1 MNMTRLLTRWGCAG
15 WLGIAS
21 GLTVAAPA
29 PKSPTLALDFQR
41 EIRPILSD
49 KCFACHGPDAAERK
63 GGKKGVGLRLDTSEG
78 LGADLGDGR
87 RAVIPAQPEKSLLL
101 QRVTTKDLD
110 DVMPP
115 PKFGKQLTPH
125 EVELLTAWVKSGAK
139 FSAHWAYEKPKRPAP
154 IVISKESI
162 SALLAKTGSK
172 APVTQSLIT
181 NYSSPIDTFIL
192 HRLAKDGLLPQ
203 PEADR
208 YALARRVALDLT
220 GLPPSVAEVD
230 AFVADK
236 EPKAYERFVDTQLA
250 KPSYGEH
257 WARLWLDLA
266 RYADSAGYADD
277 PSRTIWAFR
286 DYVINAFNHNLPFDQ
301 FTIEQLAADLLENAT
316 DEQLKGTAFHRN
328 TMTNSE
334 GGTND
339 EEFRTAAIVDRVNT
353 TFAVWMGTSMA
364 CAQCHT
370 HKYDPI
376 AQQEYYQVYAFL
388 NNTEDADRKDET
400 PLLSFFTDA
409 QRKQRTDWEAELAA
423 VEAKFKSPS
432 AEILAAA
439 DQWAQ
444 AFPVKLDWTS
454 PKPSAVKATSG
465 AALAAQDDG
474 SVLVATNDA
483 AKDAAKDNFTIELTV
498 PDAQKLTALRLEALP
513 SDQLPGRGPG
523 NAGGNFVLTRVR
535 ASILPPAESKGPV
548 ARFVRI
554 ELPTKA
560 QFLQLAEVQVFS
572 GGENV
577 ALKGE
582 AKQSSVYMGAAA
594 SRAIDGKT
602 DGEYDKGSVAHTE
615 SEANPWWEVDL
626 KEARAL
632 ERIVVWNRTEAGER
646 LKGFRVVALDAQ
658 RTVVW
663 DKSGNDAPAKDMA
676 FAMNGAR
683 EVKFTAAIADFTQ
696 ASYDADNVLHD
707 DAPKKDRTRGWA
719 VGGATGKPH
728 SLTLIAEK
736 PVEIP
741 AGSRLSV
748 TLEQQSAT
756 AKATLGHFRL
766 SATAD
771 SKAAEFARTPAPVV
785 STLASSRALNPEPWT
800 LNTLPPNDRAKVT
813 DYYARTLAPGLKV
826 ERTQLATLTKS
837 LADLKPSTVPIQ
849 RELTGDKR
857 RTTKIQ
863 LRGNWQALGDEVT
876 EAVPAAWHP
885 LPKDAP
891 RNRLT
896 LAKWLVDE
904 NNPLTARVVA
914 NRYWEALFGTGLVRT
929 SEEFGA
935 QGELPSHP
943 ELLDWLATELVAM
956 KWDNKQFLRL
966 LVTSQSYRQSS
977 KVTPDALEKDPENRL
992 LSRGPRLRLTAEM
1005 VRDQSL
1011 AASGLLS
1018 PKMLGPSVRPTRPS
1032 AGLNAAFGGA
1042 LDWTTSAGED
1052 RYRRGLYTEWRRTSP
1067 YPSMATFDAPSRE
1080 VCSVRRNRTNT
1091 PLQALVTLNDPV
1103 YVEAAQ
1109 ALARRMAKD
1118 GGATATDQARHGFRL
1133 VLSRPPSDN
1142 EVAKLVK
1149 LHADTAA
1156 EFAKDKTKAT
1166 ALATDPLGPL
1176 PEGADAVNLAAWTT
1190 VANVLLNLDETLM
1203 KR

>member
-1 MNMTRLLTRWGCAG
+1 MRMTRFLKCWGLAGLLGTVGG
-15 WLGIAS
+15 WAM
-21 GLTVAAPA
+21 AAPA
-29 PKSPTLALDFQR
+29 PATAVPDFQR
-41 EIRPILSD
+41 DIRPILSD
-49 KCFACHGPDAAERK
+49 KCFHCHGPDAAERK
-63 GGKKGVGLRLDTSEG
+63 GGKKGVGLRVDTAEG
-78 LGADLGDGR
+78 ILADLGDGR
-87 RAVIPAQPEKSLLL
+87 RVVVPGQPEKSLLL
-101 QRVTTKDLD
+101 QRVTTTDPD

-115 PKFGKQLTPH
+115 PKLGKKVTPR
-125 EVELLTAWVKSGAK
+125 EVELLTAWIKSGAK
-139 FSAHWAYEKPKRPAP
+139 FAGHWSYEKPVRPTVP
-154 IVISKESI
+154 QIGNRQ
-162 SALLAKTGSK
+162 SAIG
-172 APVTQSLIT
+172 
-181 NYSSPIDTFIL
+181 NPIDAFIL

-230 AFVADK
+230 AFIADK
-236 EPKAYERFVDTQLA
+236 EPKAYERFVDLQLA

-277 PSRTIWAFR
+277 PSRVIWAYR
-286 DYVINAFNHNLPFDQ
+286 DYVINAFNRNLPFDQ
-301 FTIEQLAADLLENAT
+301 FTIEQLAADLLEKPT

-328 TMTNSE
+328 TMTNNE

-339 EEFRTAAIVDRVNT
+339 EEWRIAAIVDRVNT

-376 AQQEYYQVYAFL
+376 AQKEYYQLFAFL
-388 NNTEDADRKDET
+388 NNTEDADKRDES
-400 PLLSFFTDA
+400 PLLSFYSDA
-409 QRKQRTDWEAELAA
+409 QRKQKADWETELAA
-423 VEAKFKSPS
+423 VETKFKSPA
-432 AEILAAA
+432 AEIIAGA
-439 DQWAQ
+439 DKWAQ
-444 AFPVKLDWTS
+444 AFPVKLDWNA
-454 PKPSAVKATSG
+454 PKPSATKATSG
-465 AALAAQDDG
+465 TALVAQDDG
-474 SVLVATNDA
+474 SVFVAKN
-483 AKDAAKDNFTIELTV
+483 DAAKDNFTVELTL
-498 PDAQKLTALRLEALP
+498 PEAQKLTALRVEALP
-513 SDQLPGRGPG
+513 SDKLPGKGPG
-523 NAGGNFVLTRVR
+523 QAGGNFILTRVR

-554 ELPTKA
+554 ELPAKN

-582 AKQSSVYMGAAA
+582 AKQSSTYMGAAA
-594 SRAIDGKT
+594 ARAIDGKT
-602 DGEYDKGSVAHTE
+602 DGEYDKGSVAH
-615 SEANPWWEVDL
+615 SEAQDNPWWEVDL

-658 RTVVW
+658 RNVVW
-663 DKSGNDAPAKDMA
+663 DKSGNDAPKKDLA

-696 ASYDADNVLHD
+696 ANYDAENVIND
-707 DAPKKDRTRGWA
+707 TAPAKDRTRGWA
-719 VGGATGKPH
+719 VGGGTGKAH
-728 SLTLIAEK
+728 TLTLIAEK

-741 AGSRLSV
+741 AGSRVSV

-756 AKATLGHFRL
+756 VKATLGHFRL
-766 SATAD
+766 GVTAD
-771 SKAAEFARTPAPVV
+771 AKAAQVARTPVAIV
-785 STLASSRALNPEPWT
+785 STLAASRALNPENWA
-800 LNTLPPNDRAKVT
+800 LNTLPPSDRAKVV
-813 DYYARTLAPGLKV
+813 DYYARTLAPELKAD
-826 ERTQLATLTKS
+826 RDKLASLTKS
-837 LADLKPSTVPIQ
+837 LADLKPSTVPIL
-849 RELTGDKR
+849 RELAADKR
-857 RTTKIQ
+857 RKTQVQI
-863 LRGNWQALGDEVT
+863 RGNWQNLGEETT

-914 NRYWEALFGTGLVRT
+914 NRYWEAIFGTGLVRT

-956 KWDNKQFLRL
+956 KWDTKQFLRL
-966 LVTSQSYRQSS
+966 LVTSQAYRQSS
-977 KVTPDALEKDPENRL
+977 KVTPDALEKDPDNRL

-1018 PKMLGPSVRPTRPS
+1018 AKMFGPSVRPTRPS
-1032 AGLNAAFGGA
+1032 AGLSAAFGSA

-1091 PLQALVTLNDPV
+1091 PLQALVTMNDPV

-1118 GGATATDQARHGFRL
+1118 GGATDADKARHGFRL
-1133 VLSRPPSDN
+1133 VLARPPSDN
-1142 EVAKLVK
+1142 ELAKLVK
-1149 LHADTAA
+1149 LHADSAS
-1156 EFAKDKTKAT
+1156 EFAKDKAKAT

-1176 PEGADAVNLAAWTT
+1176 PAGMDATDLAAWTT

>member
-1 MNMTRLLTRWGCAG
+1 MTLRRWHLNPLGVLLLAWAWGHGPVA
-15 WLGIAS
+15 
-21 GLTVAAPA
+21 AAPA
-29 PKSPTLALDFQR
+29 PKSVTPDFQR

-49 KCFACHGPDAAERK
+49 KCFACHGPDEKERK
-63 GGKKGVGLRLDTSEG
+63 GGKKGVGLRLDTAEG
-78 LGADLGDGR
+78 MVADLGDGR
-87 RAVIPAQPEKSLLL
+87 RAIVPNQPQKSLLL
-101 QRVTTKDLD
+101 QRVTTKDPD

-115 PKFGKQLTPH
+115 PKFGKKLTAR
-125 EVELLTAWVKSGAK
+125 EVELLVAWVKSGGTV
-139 FSAHWAYEKPKRPAP
+139 SGHWSYQKPVRP
-154 IVISKESI
+154 
-162 SALLAKTGSK
+162 
-172 APVTQSLIT
+172 PVPAVANRQWLVA
-181 NYSSPIDTFIL
+181 NAVDNFICQ
-192 HRLAKDGLLPQ
+192 RLAKEKLAPQ

-220 GLPPSVAEVD
+220 GLPPGVAEVD

-236 EPKAYERFVDTQLA
+236 EPKAYERFVDLQLA

-257 WARLWLDLA
+257 WARMWLDLA

-277 PSRTIWAFR
+277 PSRVIWAFR

-301 FTIEQLAADLLENAT
+301 FTLEQIAGDLLDNPTE
-316 DEQLKGTAFHRN
+316 EQLKGTAFHRN

-376 AQQEYYQVYAFL
+376 AQKEYYQLYAFL
-388 NNTEDADRKDET
+388 NNTEDADRKDEA
-400 PLLSFFTDA
+400 PVMEFFSDA
-409 QRKQRTDWEAELAA
+409 QRKQRSDWQAELAA
-423 VEAKFKSPS
+423 VETKFKSPS
-432 AEILAAA
+432 AEVIAGAEK
-439 DQWAQ
+439 WAK
-444 AFPVKLDWTS
+444 AFPANLDWVA
-454 PKPSAVKATSG
+454 PKPSSARASSG

-474 SVLVATNDA
+474 SVFVAKN
-483 AKDAAKDNFTIELTV
+483 DAAKDNFTVELTLSE
-498 PDAQKLTALRLEALP
+498 AQKLTALRIEAL
-513 SDQLPGRGPG
+513 SNNQLPGKGPG
-523 NAGGNFVLTRVR
+523 QAGGNFVLTRVR
-535 ASILPPAESKGPV
+535 ANILPPAESKGPE

-554 ELPTKA
+554 ELPAKN

-572 GGENV
+572 GGENI

-582 AKQSSVYMGAAA
+582 AKQSSTYMNAAA
-594 SRAIDGKT
+594 SRANDGKT
-602 DGEYDKGSVAHTE
+602 DGEYEKGSVAHTE
-615 SEANPWWEVDL
+615 AQDNPWWEVDL
-626 KEARAL
+626 KETRVL
-632 ERIVVWNRTEAGER
+632 ERIVVWNRAEAGER
-646 LKGFRVVALDAQ
+646 LKGFRVVALDA
-658 RTVVW
+658 RRNVVW
-663 DKSGNDAPAKDMA
+663 DKSGNDAPKKDAA

-683 EVKFTAAIADFTQ
+683 EVKFTTAIADFTQ
-696 ASYDADNVLHD
+696 AGFDAENVLHD

-728 SLTLIAEK
+728 TLTLIAEK

-741 AGSRLSV
+741 AGSRVSV
-748 TLEQQSAT
+748 SLEQQSAT
-756 AKATLGHFRL
+756 AKATLGHFRVGV
-766 SATAD
+766 TAD
-771 SKAAEFARTPAPVV
+771 TKAAEFARTPADVV
-785 STLASSRALNPEPWT
+785 VAVAAESRTAEQQA
-800 LNTLPPNDRAKVT
+800 RIQ
-813 DYYARTLAPGLKV
+813 DYYARTLAPELKQ

-837 LADLKPSTVPIQ
+837 LADLKPSTVPVQ

-857 RTTKIQ
+857 RKTAIQ
-863 LRGNWQALGDEVT
+863 IRGNFQNLGDEVT

-896 LAKWLVDE
+896 LAKWLMDE

-914 NRYWEALFGTGLVRT
+914 NRYWEAIFGTGLVRT

-956 KWDNKQFLRL
+956 KWDTKKFLRL
-966 LVTSQSYRQSS
+966 LVTSQAYRQSS
-977 KVTPDALEKDPENRL
+977 KVTPEALEKDPDNRL

-1018 PKMLGPSVRPTRPS
+1018 AKMFGPSVRPTRPS
-1032 AGLNAAFGGA
+1032 AGLSAAFGSA

-1091 PLQALVTLNDPV
+1091 PLQALVTMNDPV
-1103 YVEAAQ
+1103 YVETAQ

-1118 GGATATDQARHGFRL
+1118 GGMTDADKARHGFRL
-1133 VLSRPPSDN
+1133 VLARPPSDN
-1142 EVAKLVK
+1142 ELAKLVK
-1149 LHADTAA
+1149 LHADSAA
-1156 EFAKDKTKAT
+1156 EFAKDKAKAT
-1166 ALATDPLGPL
+1166 SLATDPLGPL
-1176 PEGADAVNLAAWTT
+1176 PEGADAANLAAWTT

>member
-1 MNMTRLLTRWGCAG
+1 M
-15 WLGIAS
+15 
-21 GLTVAAPA
+21 AAPA
-29 PKSPTLALDFQR
+29 PATAVPDFQR
-41 EIRPILSD
+41 DIRPILSD
-49 KCFACHGPDAAERK
+49 KCFHCHGPDAAERK
-63 GGKKGVGLRLDTSEG
+63 GGKKGVGLRVDTAEG
-78 LGADLGDGR
+78 MLADLGDGR
-87 RAVIPAQPEKSLLL
+87 RVVVPGQPEKSLLL
-101 QRVTTKDLD
+101 QRVTTTDPD

-115 PKFGKQLTPH
+115 PKLGKKVTPR
-125 EVELLTAWVKSGAK
+125 EVELLTAWIKSGAK
-139 FSAHWAYEKPKRPAP
+139 FAGHWSYEKPVRPTVP
-154 IVISKESI
+154 QIGNRQ
-162 SALLAKTGSK
+162 SAIG
-172 APVTQSLIT
+172 
-181 NYSSPIDTFIL
+181 NPIDAFIL
-192 HRLAKDGLLPQ
+192 QRLAKDGLLPQ

-230 AFVADK
+230 AFIADK
-236 EPKAYERFVDTQLA
+236 APKAYERFVDLQLA

-277 PSRTIWAFR
+277 PSRVIWAYR
-286 DYVINAFNHNLPFDQ
+286 DYVINAFNRNLPFDQ
-301 FTIEQLAADLLENAT
+301 FTIEQLAADLLEKPT

-328 TMTNSE
+328 TMTNNE

-339 EEFRTAAIVDRVNT
+339 EEWRIAAIVDRVNT

-376 AQQEYYQVYAFL
+376 AQKEYYQLFAFL
-388 NNTEDADRKDET
+388 NNTEDADKRDES
-400 PLLSFFTDA
+400 PLLSFYSDA
-409 QRKQRTDWEAELAA
+409 QRKQKADWETELAA
-423 VEAKFKSPS
+423 VETKFKSPA
-432 AEILAAA
+432 AEIIAGA
-439 DQWAQ
+439 DKWAQ
-444 AFPVKLDWTS
+444 AFPVKLDWNA
-454 PKPSAVKATSG
+454 PKPSATKATSG
-465 AALAAQDDG
+465 TALVAQDDG
-474 SVLVATNDA
+474 SVFVAKN
-483 AKDAAKDNFTIELTV
+483 DAAKDNFTVELTL
-498 PDAQKLTALRLEALP
+498 PEAQKLTALRVEALP
-513 SDQLPGRGPG
+513 SDKLPGKGPG
-523 NAGGNFVLTRVR
+523 QAGGNFILTRVR

-554 ELPTKA
+554 ELPAKN

-582 AKQSSVYMGAAA
+582 AKQSSTYMGAAA
-594 SRAIDGKT
+594 ARAIDGKT
-602 DGEYDKGSVAHTE
+602 DGEYDKGSVAH
-615 SEANPWWEVDL
+615 SEAQDNPWWEVDL

-658 RTVVW
+658 RNVVW
-663 DKSGNDAPAKDMA
+663 DKSGNDAPKKDLA

-696 ASYDADNVLHD
+696 ANYDAENVIND
-707 DAPKKDRTRGWA
+707 TAPAKDRTRGWA
-719 VGGATGKPH
+719 VGGGTGKAH
-728 SLTLIAEK
+728 TLTLIAEK

-766 SATAD
+766 GVTAD
-771 SKAAEFARTPAPVV
+771 AKAAQVARTPVAIV
-785 STLASSRALNPEPWT
+785 STLAANRALNPENWS
-800 LNTLPPNDRAKVT
+800 LSTLPPGDRAKVV
-813 DYYARTLAPGLKV
+813 DYYARTLAPELKTD
-826 ERTQLATLTKS
+826 RDKLASLTKS
-837 LADLKPSTVPIQ
+837 LADLKPSTVPIL
-849 RELTGDKR
+849 RELAADKR
-857 RTTKIQ
+857 RKTQVQI
-863 LRGNWQALGDEVT
+863 RGNWQNLGEETT

-914 NRYWEALFGTGLVRT
+914 NRYWEAIFGTGLVRT

-956 KWDNKQFLRL
+956 KWDTKQFLRL
-966 LVTSQSYRQSS
+966 LVTSQAYRQSS
-977 KVTPDALEKDPENRL
+977 KVTPDALEKDPDNRL

-1018 PKMLGPSVRPTRPS
+1018 AKMFGPSVRPTRPS
-1032 AGLNAAFGGA
+1032 AGLSAAFGSA

-1091 PLQALVTLNDPV
+1091 PLQALVTMNDPV

-1118 GGATATDQARHGFRL
+1118 GGSTDADKARHGFRL
-1133 VLSRPPSDN
+1133 VLARPPSDN
-1142 EVAKLVK
+1142 ELTKLVK
-1149 LHADTAA
+1149 LHADSAA
-1156 EFAKDKTKAT
+1156 EFAKDKAKA
-1166 ALATDPLGPL
+1166 ASLATDPLGPL
-1176 PEGADAVNLAAWTT
+1176 PAGMDATDLAAWTT

>member
-1 MNMTRLLTRWGCAG
+1 MTRCQKLLSVAG
-15 WLGIAS
+15 LLLCTGSVAA
-21 GLTVAAPA
+21 AAPA
-29 PKSPTLALDFQR
+29 LKAVAPPDFQR
-41 EIRPILSD
+41 DIRPILSD
-49 KCFACHGPDAAERK
+49 KCFTCHGPDAAERK
-63 GGKKGVGLRLDTSEG
+63 GGKKGIGLRLDTAEG

-87 RAVIPAQPEKSLLL
+87 RAIVPGQPQKSLLL
-101 QRVTTKDLD
+101 HRVTTKDSA

-115 PKFGKQLTPH
+115 PKFGKQLTPR
-125 EVELLTAWVKSGAK
+125 EVELLTAWVRAGAK
-139 FSAHWAYEKPKRPAP
+139 HTGHWAYEKPKRPAQP
-154 IVISKESI
+154 VISKEVI
-162 SALLAKTGSK
+162 SALLAKAGSK
-172 APVTQSLIT
+172 SAITQSLIT
-181 NYSSPIDTFIL
+181 NYSTPLDAFIL
-192 HRLAKDGLLPQ
+192 QRLAKDGLLPQ

-230 AFVADK
+230 AFIADK

-257 WARLWLDLA
+257 WSRLWLDLA

-277 PSRTIWAFR
+277 PSRVIWAYR
-286 DYVINAFNHNLPFDQ
+286 DYVINAFNKNLPFDQ
-301 FTIEQLAADLLENAT
+301 FTLEQLAADLFDSPT

-376 AQQEYYQVYAFL
+376 AHSEYYQLYAFL
-388 NNTEDADRKDET
+388 NNTEDADRRDES
-400 PLLSFFTDA
+400 PLLSFFTDD
-409 QRKQRTDWEAELAA
+409 QRKQRTAWEAELAA
-423 VEAKFKSPS
+423 VESKFKSPS
-432 AEILAAA
+432 AAVIASAEK
-439 DQWAQ
+439 WAQ
-444 AFPVKLDWTS
+444 AFPVQLDWTS
-454 PKPSAVKATSG
+454 PKPSAAKSSSG
-465 AALAAQDDG
+465 AALAAQNDG
-474 SVLVATNDA
+474 SVLVAKNE
-483 AKDAAKDNFTIELTV
+483 AAKDNFTIELTMA
-498 PDAQKLTALRLEALP
+498 DAQKLTALRLEALP
-513 SDQLPGRGPG
+513 NDELPGKGPG
-523 NAGGNFVLTRVR
+523 QAGGNFVLTRVR
-535 ASILPPAESKGPV
+535 ASILPPADSKGPV

-554 ELPTKA
+554 ELPVKN
-560 QFLQLAEVQVFS
+560 QVLQLAEVQVFS
-572 GGENV
+572 GGENI

-582 AKQSSVYMGAAA
+582 AKQSSTYQNAVA
-594 SRAIDGKT
+594 SRANDGRT
-602 DGEYDKGSVAHTE
+602 DGEYDKGSVAHTD
-615 SEANPWWEVDL
+615 AQDNAWWEVDL
-626 KEARAL
+626 KEARAI
-632 ERIVVWNRTEAGER
+632 ERIVVWNRAEVGER

-658 RTVVW
+658 RNVVW
-663 DKSGNDAPAKDMA
+663 DKSGNDAPAKDIA

-696 ASYDADNVLHD
+696 ATYDSENVIND
-707 DAPKKDRTRGWA
+707 TAPAKDRTRGWA
-719 VGGATGKPH
+719 VGGSLGKAH

-766 SATAD
+766 GVTAD
-771 SKAAEFARTPAPVV
+771 TQAAEFARTPAAVV
-785 STLASSRALNPEPWT
+785 STLASSRSLNTENWT
-800 LNTLPPNDRAKVT
+800 LNTLPPVDRAKVT
-813 DYYARTLAPGLKV
+813 DYYARTLAPELKT
-826 ERTQLATLTKS
+826 ERTQLASLTKS

-849 RELTGDKR
+849 RELAADKR
-857 RTTKIQ
+857 RKTAIQ

-914 NRYWEALFGTGLVRT
+914 NRHWEAIFGTGLVRT

-935 QGELPSHP
+935 QGELPTHP

-956 KWDNKQFLRL
+956 KWDNKKFLRM
-966 LVTSQSYRQSS
+966 LVTSQAYRQSS
-977 KVTPDALEKDPENRL
+977 KVTPDALEKDPDNRL

-1011 AASGLLS
+1011 AVSGLLS
-1018 PKMLGPSVRPTRPS
+1018 GKMFGPSVRPTRPS
-1032 AGLNAAFGGA
+1032 AGLSAAFGSA
-1042 LDWTTSAGED
+1042 LDWTTSTGED

-1091 PLQALVTLNDPV
+1091 PLQALVTMNDPV

-1118 GGATATDQARHGFRL
+1118 GGATDADKARHGFRL
-1133 VLSRPPSDN
+1133 VLARPPSDN
-1142 EVAKLVK
+1142 ELARLVK
-1149 LHADTAA
+1149 LHADSAA
-1156 EFAKDKTKAT
+1156 EFAKDKAKAT
-1166 ALATDPLGPL
+1166 TLATDPLGPL

>member
-1 MNMTRLLTRWGCAG
+1 MTRFLKHSALVGLICTV
-15 WLGIAS
+15 S
-21 GLTVAAPA
+21 GLACAAPA
-29 PKSPTLALDFQR
+29 PKAPSSAALDFQR
-41 EIRPILSD
+41 DIRPILSD

-63 GGKKGVGLRLDTSEG
+63 GGKKGVGLRVDTAEG
-78 LGADLGDGR
+78 IVADLGDGR
-87 RAVIPAQPEKSLLL
+87 RAIVSGQPQKSLLL
-101 QRVTTKDLD
+101 HRVTTKDPD

-115 PKFGKQLTPH
+115 PKFGKQLTPR
-125 EVELLTAWVKSGAK
+125 EVELLTAWVKSGGK
-139 FSAHWAYEKPKRPAP
+139 FAAHWSYVKPKRPTQK
-154 IVISKESI
+154 VISKEVI
-162 SALLAKTGSK
+162 SSLLAKAGSK
-172 APVTQSLIT
+172 SAATQSLVT
-181 NYSSPIDTFIL
+181 NYSSPLDAFIL
-192 HRLAKDGLLPQ
+192 HRLATDGLLPQ

-208 YALARRVALDLT
+208 HALARRVALDLT
-220 GLPPSVAEVD
+220 GLPPSVGEVD

-236 EPKAYERFVDTQLA
+236 APQAYERFVDTQLA

-257 WARLWLDLA
+257 WARIWLDLA

-277 PSRTIWAFR
+277 PTRTIWAFR
-286 DYVINAFNHNLPFDQ
+286 DYVINAFNRNLPFDQ
-301 FTIEQLAADLLENAT
+301 FTIEQLAADLLDSPT

-339 EEFRTAAIVDRVNT
+339 EEFRNAAIVDRVNT

-376 AQQEYYQVYAFL
+376 THKEFYQLYALL

-400 PLLSFFTDA
+400 PLLSFYSDA
-409 QRKQRTDWEAELAA
+409 QRRQRADWEAELAA
-423 VEAKFKSPS
+423 VEGKFKSPS
-432 AEILAAA
+432 AVIMAGAEK
-439 DQWAQ
+439 WAQ
-444 AFPVKLDWTS
+444 AFPLKLNWTS
-454 PKPSAVKATSG
+454 PKPSTVKASSG
-465 AALAAQDDG
+465 AELAAQDDG
-474 SVLVATNDA
+474 SVLVAKNEA
-483 AKDAAKDNFTIELTV
+483 ATDNFTIELAL
-498 PDAQKLTALRLEALP
+498 PDAQKLTALRIEALP
-513 SDQLPGRGPG
+513 NEKLPGKGPG
-523 NAGGNFVLTRVR
+523 HAGGNFVLTRMR
-535 ASILPPAESKGPV
+535 ARILPPAESKGPV

-554 ELPTKA
+554 ELPGKA

-572 GGENV
+572 GGENI

-582 AKQSSVYMGAAA
+582 AKQSSTYLNAAA
-594 SRAIDGKT
+594 SRANDGRT

-615 SEANPWWEVDL
+615 SQENPWWELDL
-626 KEARAL
+626 KEARMV
-632 ERIVVWNRTEAGER
+632 ERIVVWNRAEAGER

-658 RTVVW
+658 RNVVW
-663 DKSGNDAPAKDMA
+663 DKSGNEAPAKDAA
-676 FAMNGAR
+676 FTMNGAR
-683 EVKFTAAIADFTQ
+683 EVKFIAAIADYTQ
-696 ASYDADNVLHD
+696 SSFDAENVLND
-707 DAPKKDRTRGWA
+707 TAPAKDRTRGWA
-719 VGGATGKPH
+719 VGGSLGRAHT
-728 SLTLIAEK
+728 LTLIAEK

-766 SATAD
+766 GVTAD
-771 SKAAEFARTPAPVV
+771 TKAAEFARTPAAVV
-785 STLASSRALNPEPWT
+785 STLASSRALNTGHWT
-800 LNTLPPNDRAKVT
+800 LNALPPTDRARIT
-813 DYYARTLAPGLKV
+813 DYYARTLAPELKPD
-826 ERTQLATLTKS
+826 RAQLASLTKS
-837 LADLKPSTVPIQ
+837 LAELKPNTVPIL
-849 RELTGDKR
+849 RELPSDKR
-857 RTTKIQ
+857 RKTNIQ
-863 LRGNWQALGDEVT
+863 LRGNWQNLGEETT

-914 NRYWEALFGTGLVRT
+914 NRHWEAIFGTGLVRT

-935 QGELPSHP
+935 QGELPTHP

-956 KWDNKQFLRL
+956 KWDTKKFLRL
-966 LVTSQSYRQSS
+966 IVTSQTYRQSS
-977 KVTPDALEKDPENRL
+977 KVTPEALEKDPDNRL

-1018 PKMLGPSVRPTRPS
+1018 AKMFGPSVRPTRPS
-1032 AGLNAAFGGA
+1032 AGLSAAFGGA
-1042 LDWTTSAGED
+1042 LDWTTSTGED

-1091 PLQALVTLNDPV
+1091 PLQALVTMNDPV

-1109 ALARRMAKD
+1109 ALARRMAKE
-1118 GGATATDQARHGFRL
+1118 GGATDADKARHGFRL
-1133 VLSRPPSDN
+1133 VLARPPSDN
-1142 EVAKLVK
+1142 ELARLVK
-1149 LHADTAA
+1149 LHSECAVV
-1156 EFAKDKTKAT
+1156 FAKDKTMA
-1166 ALATDPLGPL
+1166 
-1176 PEGADAVNLAAWTT
+1176 
-1190 VANVLLNLDETLM
+1190 
-1203 KR
+1203 

>member
-1 MNMTRLLTRWGCAG
+1 MTHSLRLLKAIGTLWAVGQ
-15 WLGIAS
+15 LAS
-21 GLTVAAPA
+21 AAPA
-29 PKSPTLALDFQR
+29 AKAAVTPDFQR
-41 EIRPILSD
+41 DIRPILSD
-49 KCFACHGPDAAERK
+49 KCFTCHGPDAAERK
-63 GGKKGVGLRLDTSEG
+63 GGKKGIGFRVDTAEG
-78 LGADLGDGR
+78 ILADLGDGR
-87 RAVIPAQPEKSLLL
+87 RAIVPGQPQQSLLL
-101 QRVTTKDLD
+101 QRVTTKDAD
-110 DVMPP
+110 EVMPP
-115 PKFGKQLTPH
+115 RKFGKQLTSR
-125 EVELLTAWVKSGAK
+125 EVELLTAWVQSGRK
-139 FSAHWAYEKPKRPAP
+139 ISGHWSYEKPKRPTQP
-154 IVISKESI
+154 VISKELI
-162 SALLAKTGSK
+162 SSLLVKAGSK
-172 APVTQSLIT
+172 SVVTPSVIAS
-181 NYSSPIDTFIL
+181 YASPIDAFL
-192 HRLAKDGLLPQ
+192 LQRLAKDGLLPQ

-230 AFVADK
+230 AFISDK
-236 EPKAYERFVDTQLA
+236 GPKAYERFVDAQLA

-257 WARLWLDLA
+257 WARMWPDLA

-286 DYVINAFNHNLPFDQ
+286 DYVINAFNRNLPFDQ
-301 FTIEQLAADLLENAT
+301 FTIEQLAADLLDNPSE
-316 DEQLKGTAFHRN
+316 EQLKGTAFHRN
-328 TMTNSE
+328 TMTNNE

-376 AQQEYYQVYAFL
+376 AQKEYYQLYAFL
-388 NNTEDADRKDET
+388 NNTEDADKRDES

-409 QRKQRTDWEAELAA
+409 QRKQRTDWETELAA

-432 AEILAAA
+432 TAVLAAA
-439 DQWAQ
+439 DKWAK
-444 AFPVKLDWTS
+444 AFPVSLDWTT
-454 PKPSAVKATSG
+454 PKPSAAKSTSG
-465 AALAAQDDG
+465 AVLSTHEDG
-474 SVLVATNDA
+474 SILVPKN
-483 AKDAAKDNFTIELTV
+483 DAAKDNFTIELTI
-498 PDAQKLTALRLEALP
+498 PAAQKLAALRLEALP
-513 SDQLPGRGPG
+513 DDKLPGKGPG
-523 NAGGNFVLTRVR
+523 QAGGNFVLTRVR
-535 ASILPPAESKGPV
+535 TSILPPAESKGPV
-548 ARFVRI
+548 AHYVRI
-554 ELPTKA
+554 ELPAKA
-560 QFLQLAEVQVFS
+560 QVLQLAEVQVFS
-572 GGENV
+572 AGENV
-577 ALKGE
+577 ALKGV
-582 AKQSSVYMGAAA
+582 AKQSSTYMGAAA
-594 SRAIDGKT
+594 ARAIDGKT

-615 SEANPWWEVDL
+615 SQDNPWWEVDL

-632 ERIVVWNRTEAGER
+632 ERIVVWNRAEVGER

-658 RTVVW
+658 RNVVW
-663 DKSGNDAPAKDMA
+663 DKSANDAPAKDVT
-676 FAMNGAR
+676 FAMNDAR
-683 EVKFTAAIADFTQ
+683 EVKFSAAITDFTQ
-696 ASYDADNVLHD
+696 ANFDADNVLHD

-719 VGGATGKPH
+719 VGGSVGKPH

-736 PVEIP
+736 PMEIP
-741 AGSRLSV
+741 AGARLSV
-748 TLEQQSAT
+748 TLEQQSST

-766 SATAD
+766 GVTAD
-771 SKAAEFARTPAPVV
+771 SNAAEVARTPALVA
-785 STLASSRALNPEPWT
+785 STLASSRSLNSGNWS
-800 LNTLPPNDRAKVT
+800 LSTLPPGDRANVI
-813 DYYARTLAPGLKV
+813 DYYARSLAPELKA
-826 ERTQLATLTKS
+826 ERTQLAALTKS

-857 RTTKIQ
+857 RKTAIQ
-863 LRGNWQALGDEVT
+863 LRGNWQALGDEVS

-885 LPKDAP
+885 LAKDSP

-914 NRYWEALFGTGLVRT
+914 NRYWEAIFGTGLVRT

-943 ELLDWLATELVAM
+943 ELLDWLATELIAM
-956 KWDNKQFLRL
+956 KWDNKKFLRL
-966 LVTSQSYRQSS
+966 LVTSQAYRQSS
-977 KVTPDALEKDPENRL
+977 KVTPEALEKDPENRL

-1011 AASGLLS
+1011 AVSGLLS
-1018 PKMLGPSVRPTRPS
+1018 GKMFGPSVRPTRPS
-1032 AGLNAAFGGA
+1032 AGLNAAFGSA
-1042 LDWTTSAGED
+1042 LDWTTSTGED

-1091 PLQALVTLNDPV
+1091 PLQALVTMNDPV

-1118 GGATATDQARHGFRL
+1118 GGATDAGKARHGFRL
-1133 VLSRPPSDN
+1133 VLTRPPSEN
-1142 EVAKLVK
+1142 ELAKLVK
-1149 LHADTAA
+1149 LHADSAA
-1156 EFAKDKTKAT
+1156 EFAKDKAKAT

-1176 PEGADAVNLAAWTT
+1176 PEGADAADLAAWTT

>member
-1 MNMTRLLTRWGCAG
+1 MNMTRILKRWGLAGLLCTAAG
-15 WLGIAS
+15 WAI
-21 GLTVAAPA
+21 AAPA
-29 PKSPTLALDFQR
+29 PKATAAPDFQR

-49 KCFACHGPDAAERK
+49 KCFHCHGPDDKERK
-63 GGKKGVGLRLDTSEG
+63 GGKKGVGLRLDTAEG
-78 LGADLGDGR
+78 IVADLGDGR
-87 RAVIPAQPEKSLLL
+87 RVVVPGQPQKSPLI
-101 QRVTTKDLD
+101 QRVITSDPD

-115 PKFGKQLTPH
+115 PKTGKKLTPR

-139 FSAHWAYEKPKRPAP
+139 SAGHWSYQKPVRPAVP
-154 IVISKESI
+154 AIGNRQ
-162 SALLAKTGSK
+162 SAIA
-172 APVTQSLIT
+172 
-181 NYSSPIDTFIL
+181 NPIDAFIY
-192 HRLAKDGLLPQ
+192 HRLAKEKLTPQ

-220 GLPPSVAEVD
+220 GLPPTVAEVD

-236 EPKAYERFVDTQLA
+236 EPKAYERFVDLQLA

-277 PSRTIWAFR
+277 PSRVIWAFR
-286 DYVINAFNHNLPFDQ
+286 DYVINAFNRNLPFDQ

-316 DEQLKGTAFHRN
+316 EEQLKGTAFHRN

-339 EEFRTAAIVDRVNT
+339 EEWRIAAIVDRVNT

-376 AQQEYYQVYAFL
+376 AQKEYYQLFAFL
-388 NNTEDADRKDET
+388 NNTEDADKRDES
-400 PLLSFFTDA
+400 PLLSFYTDA
-409 QRKQRTDWEAELAA
+409 QRKQKADWAAELAA

-432 AEILAAA
+432 ATVVASA
-439 DQWAQ
+439 DKWAK
-444 AFPVKLDWTS
+444 AFPVRLDWNA
-454 PKPSAVKATSG
+454 PKPSAAKASSG
-465 AALAAQDDG
+465 AALTAQDDG
-474 SVLVATNDA
+474 SVFVAKNE
-483 AKDAAKDNFTIELTV
+483 AAKDNFTVELTLA
-498 PDAQKLTALRLEALP
+498 DAQKLTALRVEALP
-513 SDQLPGRGPG
+513 SDKLPGKGPG
-523 NAGGNFVLTRVR
+523 QAAGNFVLTRVR
-535 ASILPPAESKGPV
+535 ASILPPAESKGPA
-548 ARFVRI
+548 ARFIRI
-554 ELPTKA
+554 ELPAKN

-572 GGENV
+572 GGENL
-577 ALKGE
+577 APKGE
-582 AKQSSVYMGAAA
+582 AKQSSTYMNAAA
-594 SRAIDGKT
+594 ARANDGKT
-602 DGEYDKGSVAHTE
+602 DGEYEKGSVAHTE
-615 SEANPWWEVDL
+615 AQDNPWWEVDL
-626 KEARAL
+626 KEARVL
-632 ERIVVWNRTEAGER
+632 ERIVVWNRAEAGER

-658 RTVVW
+658 RNVVW
-663 DKSGNDAPAKDMA
+663 DKSGNDAPKKDVA

-696 ASYDADNVLHD
+696 ASYDAENVIND
-707 DAPKKDRTRGWA
+707 TAPAKDRTRGWA
-719 VGGATGKPH
+719 VGGGTGKAH

-741 AGSRLSV
+741 AGSRLAV

-756 AKATLGHFRL
+756 AKATLGSFRIGV
-766 SATAD
+766 TAD
-771 SKAAEFARTPAPVV
+771 GKAAEVARTPVAIV
-785 STLASSRALNPEPWT
+785 STLASSRSLNTENWS
-800 LNTLPPNDRAKVT
+800 LNTLPPGDRAKVV
-813 DYYARTLAPGLKV
+813 DYYARTLAPELKQ
-826 ERTQLATLTKS
+826 ERTQLASLTKS
-837 LADLKPSTVPIQ
+837 LADLKPSTVPIL
-849 RELTGDKR
+849 RELAADKR
-857 RTTKIQ
+857 RKTQVQ
-863 LRGNWQALGDEVT
+863 LRGNWQNLGEETT
-876 EAVPAAWHP
+876 EAVPVAWHP

-914 NRYWEALFGTGLVRT
+914 NRYWEAIFGTGLVRT

-956 KWDNKQFLRL
+956 KWDTKKFLRL
-966 LVTSQSYRQSS
+966 LVTSQAYRQSS
-977 KVTPDALEKDPENRL
+977 KVTPDALEKDPDNRL

-1032 AGLNAAFGGA
+1032 SGLNAAFGSA

-1080 VCSVRRNRTNT
+1080 SCSLRRNRTNT
-1091 PLQALVTLNDPV
+1091 PLQALVTMNDPV

-1118 GGATATDQARHGFRL
+1118 GGATEADKARHGFRL

-1142 EVAKLVK
+1142 ELAKIVK
-1149 LHADTAA
+1149 LHADSAA
-1156 EFAKDKTKAT
+1156 EFAKDKAKAT

-1176 PEGADAVNLAAWTT
+1176 PEGADAANLAAWTT
-1190 VANVLLNLDETLM
+1190 VATVLLNLDETLM